1 MNLPANF
8 QPDIIEVDMELERAV
23 DTSRARQA
31 NAHRIPTR
39 CNELGLTVLIQ
50 VTETAVERDVFVF
63 EGVVSMQGYLDSRPA
78 FESLDQIDPQAWP
91 SV

>member
-1 MNLPANF
+1 
-8 QPDIIEVDMELERAV
+8 MELERAV

-39 CNELGLTVLIQ
+39 CNELGLTVLIEG
-50 VTETAVERDVFVF
+50 TETAGERDVFVF
-63 EGVVSMQGYLDSRPA
+63 EGVVSMQGNLDSRPV

-91 SV
+91 SG

>member
-1 MNLPANF
+1 
-8 QPDIIEVDMELERAV
+8 MELERAV

-39 CNELGLTVLIQ
+39 CSELGLTVLIEG
-50 VTETAVERDVFVF
+50 TETAGERDVFVF
-63 EGVVSMQGYLDSRPA
+63 EGEVSMQGYLDSRPV